1 MYPNPSSMY
10 LNVTLFWPKNSK
22 YWGRRKLKS
31 VFFFFLLFCLAFTS
45 HFSAFTI
52 QQVQMDTIILLF
64 FLYIHVC
71 RKKDCNLPG
80 THFFNS
86 IIQSPKGNFLV
97 FWSPWFFNLKPK
109 LQQWNWLNPTLN
121 FNPKNL
127 SFLPNFFLV
136 VMVVTIECREY
147 MLLND
152 VTLSYTYTKLPK
164 SKQM

>member
-1 MYPNPSSMY
+1 M
-10 LNVTLFWPKNSK
+10 
-22 YWGRRKLKS
+22 
-31 VFFFFLLFCLAFTS
+31 FFLPS
-45 HFSAFTI
+45 
-52 QQVQMDTIILLF
+52 ILLSIHLTFLSFYYTASTNGHHNIAF

-71 RKKDCNLPG
+71 GKKDCNLPG

-152 VTLSYTYTKLPK
+152 VTLSYTYTKPPK
-164 SKQM
+164 SK